1 MARHYV
7 EICADYVST
16 GIPVRAAVVDEGAE
30 QQQQQQQ
37 QRKQR
42 ATTCFTGGR
51 QGTARRA
58 LVLGL

>member
-1 MARHYV
+1 MARHHV
-7 EICADYVST
+7 EICADHVST

-30 QQQQQQQ
+30 QQQQ
-37 QRKQR
+37 KQR

>member
-30 QQQQQQQ
+30 QQQ
-37 QRKQR
+37 KQR

>member
-7 EICADYVST
+7 EICADHVST

-30 QQQQQQQ
+30 QQQQQ
-37 QRKQR
+37 KQR

>member
-7 EICADYVST
+7 EICADHVST

-37 QRKQR
+37 KQR